1 MFFHYSYFDNNFS
14 FFISKTTKEIQP
26 SNNYFP
32 KHKAKPKTIFLSN
45 DEDEPD
51 IIEEIIQNQKRKIV
65 ECEERNSFN
74 STASSSIQRD
84 SYGTEQNV
92 SPNGNSFID
101 NNTTNT
107 DTNNNNLNGLSLVG
121 NTFQFFA
128 SMLQNQLMHP
138 LDTKVSFCNYNDET
152 LVKLSPFL
160 LKEQNGSR
168 YLQKRIN
175 SDNYFA
181 NETFFVFIK
190 NQYFQNGLTEL
201 ICDQF
206 GNYLF
211 QSFIEALDISK
222 RSEFLNM
229 LEKDLYEISINTY
242 GTRVIQ
248 KLISVIKDNEE
259 NLLKFIEMIQPIVLK
274 LLKESHG
281 NHIIQKFLEDVKHT
295 KQKSFIT
302 NIIRDNFV
310 KISTHKFG
318 CCTIQ
323 KFLKET
329 YDEDEKK
336 INLLL
341 VKKHIYQILS
351 NQYGSYVF
359 QYIIEKEDRDTK
371 MEILNQ
377 ILPHLI
383 KICKTKYSSNAI
395 EKCFEFHFEEIH
407 NVIVSKICEC
417 NNNIKDLIMD
427 PYGNYIIQKALCVCN
442 KKHYDQIISIIGAN
456 TEKIKKLNFGFKLI
470 TKLLTQH
477 KSLANYINN
486 KFD

>member
-1 MFFHYSYFDNNFS
+1 
-14 FFISKTTKEIQP
+14 
-26 SNNYFP
+26 
-32 KHKAKPKTIFLSN
+32 
-45 DEDEPD
+45 
-51 IIEEIIQNQKRKIV
+51 
-65 ECEERNSFN
+65 
-74 STASSSIQRD
+74 
-84 SYGTEQNV
+84 
-92 SPNGNSFID
+92 
-101 NNTTNT
+101 
-107 DTNNNNLNGLSLVG
+107 
-121 NTFQFFA
+121 
-128 SMLQNQLMHP
+128 MLQNQLMHP

-329 YDEDEKK
+329 YDKDEKK

-486 KFD
+486 KID